1 MRIHVAGL
9 ELDAKGGLELVSRNL
24 VTALQDLG
32 HDVRAVAFLER
43 IGAPDIDGI
52 PVDRLY
58 PASRIGASL
67 FFRTLD
73 LQVARYFRQIGPDV
87 DLVVC
92 MHRKLAVGVH
102 RGLQRSGTAYWVWA
116 HGDEM
121 WGRWSP
127 QLETALREAE
137 RIVAVSD
144 YTAEHIRRRL
154 DRADVAVVFPSIG
167 ATPAPEDAP
176 PPPEREPVMLMVSR
190 LTVRDR
196 YKGHDMVIESLP
208 LIERRFGRR
217 VELRVVGGGDG
228 IPSLASLARQHGVAE
243 RVHFLG
249 PVDDATLAAEYEG
262 CDLFVM
268 PSRMDPAPEGSMTGE
283 GFGIVYIEA
292 QAAGRPVIV
301 SNEAAAPGTIRE
313 GETGL
318 AVDPRS
324 PEAIAEACARILALP
339 DRGRSMGYAGWEFVQ
354 ERFGREAFLERL
366 SALFARR

>member
-1 MRIHVAGL
+1 MRIQVAGL
-9 ELDAKGGLELVSRNL
+9 EFAARGGLELVSRNV
-24 VTALQDLG
+24 VTGLRELG

-43 IGAPDIDGI
+43 TGTPDVDGI
-52 PVDRLY
+52 RVDRRY

-73 LQVARYFRQIGPDV
+73 LQVARYFRRMGQDV

-92 MHRKLAVGVH
+92 AHRKLAVGAN
-102 RGLQRSGTAYWVWA
+102 RGLKRSGTAYWVWA

-121 WGRWSP
+121 WGKWSP
-127 QLETALREAE
+127 QLEAALRGAQ

-144 YTAEHIRRRL
+144 YTAAHIRQRL
-154 DRADVAVVFPSIG
+154 DRADVLVVFPWIG
-167 ATPAPEDAP
+167 ATPAPRGAP
-176 PPPEREPVMLMVSR
+176 PSPERDPVMLMVSR

-208 LIERRFGRR
+208 LIERRLGRR

-228 IPSLASLARQHGVAE
+228 VASLTSLARKHGVGD

-249 PVDDATLAAEYEG
+249 PVDDATLADEYEG

-268 PSRMDPAPEGSMTGE
+268 PSRMDASPEGSMTGE

-292 QAAGRPVIV
+292 QAAGRPVV
-301 SNEAAAPGTIRE
+301 ASNEAAAPGTIRE
-313 GETGL
+313 GETGF

-324 PEAIAEACARILALP
+324 PEAIADACARILALP

-354 ERFGREAFLERL
+354 ERFGHEAFLERL
-366 SALFARR
+366 SALLARR